1 MVFFFFSSRRR
12 HTRWPRDWSS
22 DVCSSDL
29 RPATAAESQ
38 VVDLNPGPFEV
49 YPYGVLQREVAG
61 RDHLVPELRG
71 ELRGELRRH
80 LVAAAA
86 DGRPYIDLHAAPSE
100 TVRRLPRDA
109 REGAAPARVHHPDLS
124 FADERDGNA
133 IGHSHRE
140 TDARFGSHER
150 VGLTGEAWLRHAN
163 HSVPRD
169 LTDPRRRPQIHRA
182 PDHGEVLIDRLGVV
196 TDLLGDVQRV
206 VWGFRSAAQTG
217 EEEDPGSFGRRVRCD
232 VDGAPSRGV
241 HCGGGTVCGL
251 GIGPAHASAQAYL
264 RLRKAGMSRT
274 SPVSCEAAAGSSCC
288 SGSGAGRSDLRWL
301 ARRWSKPVA
310 ITVTLTLSPL
320 FSSITAPKIRFA
332 SWCAA
337 LWTISA
343 ASVTSKSPR
352 SGPPVI
358 FSMIPVAPSMLA
370 SSSGLEIAV
379 FAAAV
384 PLVSLLDSPM
394 PMRAEPESC
403 MIVRTSAK
411 SRLMRPGT
419 VMRSVI
425 PWTPFLRM
433 SSAIM
438 NASIMLVRFSATCKS
453 LSLGMMMRE
462 STFSFRRLI
471 PSSAYVDRLRPS
483 KAKGRVTTPTVSAP
497 ESLAILATT
506 GAAPVPVPPPL
517 PAVTKTMSAPRIAS
531 SISALFS
538 SAASIPIFGSAP
550 APRPRV
556 IFSPM

>member
-1 MVFFFFSSRRR
+1 MH
-12 HTRWPRDWSS
+12 HT
-22 DVCSSDL
+22 
-29 RPATAAESQ
+29 
-38 VVDLNPGPFEV
+38 
-49 YPYGVLQREVAG
+49 Y
-61 RDHLVPELRG
+61 
-71 ELRGELRRH
+71 
-80 LVAAAA
+80 
-86 DGRPYIDLHAAPSE
+86 
-100 TVRRLPRDA
+100 
-109 REGAAPARVHHPDLS
+109 LS
-124 FADERDGNA
+124 FADERYGNA
-133 IGHSHRE
+133 IGHGHTE
-140 TDARFGSHER
+140 TEVRLGSYQR
-150 VGLTGEAWLRHAN
+150 VGLTGEAWLADAN
-163 HSVPRD
+163 HTVPRD
-169 LTDPRRRPQIHRA
+169 LADPRRRPQIHRA
-182 PDHGEVLIDRLGVV
+182 PDHREVLIDRPGVV
-196 TDLLGDVQRV
+196 TDLLGDVQRA
-206 VWGFRSAAQTG
+206 VWGFRDAAESG

-274 SPVSCEAAAGSSCC
+274 SPVSCEAGAGSSCC

-343 ASVTSKSPR
+343 ASLTSKSPR

-379 FAAAV
+379 FAASV
-384 PLVSLLDSPM
+384 PLVSLLDS
-394 PMRAEPESC
+394 
-403 MIVRTSAK
+403 AK
-411 SRLMRPGT
+411 PKFMRPGT
-419 VMRSVI
+419 VIRSVI

-433 SSAIM
+433 SSAIL

-462 STFSFRRLI
+462 STFSLRRLM
-471 PSSAYVDRLRPS
+471 PSSAYVERLRPS

-506 GAAPVPVPPPL
+506 GAAPVPVPPPF

-531 SISALFS
+531 SISALLS
-538 SAASIPIFGSAP
+538 SAASIPSFGSAP

-556 IFSPM
+556 SFSPMWIFISASVIWRD